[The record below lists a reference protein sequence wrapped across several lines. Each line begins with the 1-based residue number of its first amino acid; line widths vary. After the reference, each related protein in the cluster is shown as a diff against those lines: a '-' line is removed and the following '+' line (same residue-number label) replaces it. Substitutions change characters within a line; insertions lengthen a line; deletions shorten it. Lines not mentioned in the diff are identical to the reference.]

1 MGLKITRGTIASP
14 AKAVLH
20 GVEGIGKTTWCA
32 KAPRP
37 LFLDT
42 EKGTKQ
48 LAVDRVDCRSWSD
61 LEGAVLSLGRDR
73 EGYETVVI
81 DSIDWAEQLAADALC
96 KEEGKKSIEEFGFG
110 KGYVILADRIRRLL
124 HHLDGLVDRGM
135 NVILIAHTKV
145 ARVSPP
151 DQTDGYDRYELRTT
165 KQVSPLIRE
174 WPDLLLFANYRVSIK
189 EGTDGRAKAIGGRER
204 VMYANRS
211 AAWDA
216 KNRHGLPDVLPFE
229 FARVAHLF
237 ATTKIAATA
246 LVGRGRRGR
255 IRSRR
260 RRCAGGPAGDRCG
273 LGAGGLRSA
282 GARGRD
288 RPVHRRRQ
296 ERPHAR
302 EDRDAARRAV
312 VDRADHGS
320 AVVGS
325 HRPCRRQARRDRA
338 AEGGAGCLTTSRPPA
353 SATPRAKRPT
363 PPWPGSKTCC
373 GSCRPAASTSGRPC
387 SRSRRSPA
395 APPTRS

>member
-246 LVGRGRRGR
+246 PVAAADEDE
-255 IRSRR
+255 SDHA
-260 RRCAGGPAGDRCG
+260 AGAVPEAPPVTAADSAPAGSDQQELVDEIGRYI
-273 LGAGGLRSA
+273 A
-282 GARGRD
+282 GAKNVRTLGKIVTRLD
-288 RPVHRRRQ
+288 ELLSTGQ
-296 ERPHAR
+296 ITDQQWSDLTDLADAR
-302 EDRDAARRAV
+302 HDEIEPRKAVPDA
-312 VDRADHGS
+312 
-320 AVVGS
+320 
-325 HRPCRRQARRDRA
+325 
-338 AEGGAGCLTTSRPPA
+338 
-353 SATPRAKRPT
+353 
-363 PPWPGSKTCC
+363 
-373 GSCRPAASTSGRPC
+373 
-387 SRSRRSPA
+387 
-395 APPTRS
+395 